1 MREEGFLPRYECSI
15 SQYHPS
21 SLQSM
26 QTPRQT
32 YRDQQKYL
40 KYLQKSILMA
50 FQEWRDK
57 VTGKQMTQVK
67 LKQTEMVLGEGTS
80 SYT

>member
-1 MREEGFLPRYECSI
+1 MWEEGFLPWYECSI
-15 SQYHPS
+15 FQYHPKWQ
-21 SLQSM
+21 QSM
-26 QTPRQT
+26 QTLRQP
-32 YRDQQKYL
+32 YRDQQEYF

-50 FQEWRDK
+50 FQEWRGK

-67 LKQTEMVLGEGTS
+67 LKQTEMVLGEGPS